1 MHRAACYSVFQGPIR
16 VWGSGLNRALNHAD
30 APASVE
36 KDDRWALVLRIAAS
50 RQFTKA
56 LQLHEILIYI
66 CQRAL
71 TDPAA
76 SIKEYEIGC
85 NALGRKPDFNPNEDN
100 IVRVQISHL
109 RKKLDEYFATDGKD
123 EPLLITVPKGAYV
136 PRFEPR
142 PEVVAVPDSPPAK
155 VDSAP
160 PAAAGHPRPSPWILP
175 LSISTCVLA
184 IACLYMVFHLP
195 SAHPANQAPAP
206 EPVRQDPFWSR
217 FFGAGQSAG
226 IVVADSCLVIL
237 QDVLHTDISL
247 GNYLSR
253 QYPEKLLNTAPN
265 RDLRSALQLIT
276 SRQYTSLA
284 DLNVASRLVELSSE
298 FGPNRAP
305 IRFARHLNIRDFKTQ
320 NFVLI
325 GSRRAVPWVQLFEPQ
340 LNFSVEED
348 VATHR
353 FYFRNKRPR
362 PGEPATYVPTESGGS
377 SENYADIALLPNL
390 GNSGSVLILSGITM
404 ESSEAAGELV
414 ASKDF
419 SRQLAR
425 MLGPQAVRDRYFEIV
440 LKTRAVAGA
449 ARSSQIVTY
458 RLIQPGGAGN

>member
-1 MHRAACYSVFQGPIR
+1 MLYVELETILVRTPPNPRGP
-16 VWGSGLNRALNHAD
+16 SGFHAL
-30 APASVE
+30 
-36 KDDRWALVLRIAAS
+36 
-50 RQFTKA
+50 
-56 LQLHEILIYI
+56 
-66 CQRAL
+66 
-71 TDPAA
+71 
-76 SIKEYEIGC
+76 
-85 NALGRKPDFNPNEDN
+85 
-100 IVRVQISHL
+100 
-109 RKKLDEYFATDGKD
+109 
-123 EPLLITVPKGAYV
+123 
-136 PRFEPR
+136 
-142 PEVVAVPDSPPAK
+142 
-155 VDSAP
+155 
-160 PAAAGHPRPSPWILP
+160 
-175 LSISTCVLA
+175 LA
-184 IACLYMVFHLP
+184 IAERGTPFTALGGRAFISVPAQSGGHLTFPIRSRAFRQWVFDQCFSLYDTIPTTHAFNAILHHLE
-195 SAHPANQAPAP
+195 APAP

-237 QDVLHTDISL
+237 QDVLHTDISV
-247 GNYLSR
+247 GNYPSR
-253 QYPEKLLNTAPN
+253 QYPEKLLYTAPN

-325 GSRRAVPWVQLFEPQ
+325 GSRRAVPWVQLFESQ

-377 SENYADIALLPNL
+377 AENYADIALLPNL

>member
-1 MHRAACYSVFQGPIR
+1 MK
-16 VWGSGLNRALNHAD
+16 VWGSGLNRTLNHAD
-30 APASVE
+30 SPALAE
-36 KDDRWALVLRIAAS
+36 NDDRWPLVLRVAAS

-56 LQLHEILIYI
+56 PQLQDILIYI

-85 NALGRKPDFNPNEDN
+85 NALGRKQDFNPNEDN

-142 PEVVAVPDSPPAK
+142 PEVVVAPDSSPAK
-155 VDSAP
+155 VDPAP
-160 PAAAGHPRPSPWILP
+160 PAVAAHRRTTAWILL
-175 LSISTCVLA
+175 LSISTGVLA
-184 IACLYMVFHLP
+184 VACLYMVLHLP
-195 SAHPANQAPAP
+195 AAHPTNPAIAP
-206 EPVRQDPFWSR
+206 EPARQDPFWSR
-217 FFGAGQSAG
+217 FFGTGQPAG

-237 QDVLHTDISL
+237 QDVLHTDLSL
-247 GNYLSR
+247 ANYLSR
-253 QYPEKLLNTAPN
+253 QYPEKLLDAVPN
-265 RDLRSALQLIT
+265 RDLRSALQLIA

-284 DLNVASRLVELSSE
+284 DLNIASRLVELSSE
-298 FGPNRAP
+298 FGPSRAP
-305 IRFARHLNIRDFKTQ
+305 IRFTRHLNIRDFKTQ

-353 FYFRNKRPR
+353 FHLRNKRPK

-377 SENYADIALLPNL
+377 SETYADIALLPNL

-414 ASKDF
+414 AGKDF

-458 RLIQPGGAGN
+458 RLIQPVGAGN